1 MAEFTET
8 LNDGHVEMIGKQP
21 IFFAG
26 KESC

>member
-8 LNDGHVEMIGKQP
+8 LHDGHVEMIGKQP

-26 KESC
+26 KEGC